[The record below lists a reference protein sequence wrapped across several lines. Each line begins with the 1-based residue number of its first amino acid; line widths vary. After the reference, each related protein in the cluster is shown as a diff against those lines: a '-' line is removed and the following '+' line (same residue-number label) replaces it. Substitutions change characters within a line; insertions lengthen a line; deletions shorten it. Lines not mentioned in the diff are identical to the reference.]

1 MCHVGNAAN
10 SLLIQFCNFQVDSCH
25 PLLADS
31 IVIPVTQFPHSQPSA
46 RRGMLGRFCAEGET
60 LVNRPH
66 PASGPT
72 PAAFIPAVED
82 SAAFAAGSAANTAA
96 VATLPATAL
105 ESEAAFLH
113 RDVFALPAHGAS
125 VAAARSRVGELLRQW
140 GVCEP
145 VHDDVALVISEL
157 FTNALVHTDSSE
169 ITCRLQTTAETVYL
183 AITDQGLGATGPQVR
198 EPDAES
204 GRGLLL
210 VNALAEL
217 WGVSNDHGHG
227 RTVWAILPW
236 DEPESAQQ

>member
-1 MCHVGNAAN
+1 MIH
-10 SLLIQFCNFQVDSCH
+10 
-25 PLLADS
+25 
-31 IVIPVTQFPHSQPSA
+31 VTQFPQSHRSA

-66 PASGPT
+66 SAGPT

-82 SAAFAAGSAANTAA
+82 SAGFAARTAAA
-96 VATLPATAL
+96 VATLPASAF

-113 RDVFALPAHGAS
+113 RDVFALPAHGTS
-125 VAAARSRVGELLRQW
+125 VAAARGRVCELLRQW

-145 VHDDVALVISEL
+145 VHDDVALVVSEL

-169 ITCRLQTTAETVYL
+169 ITCWLQTTAETVYL
-183 AITDQGLGATGPQVR
+183 AITDQGLGPTGPRVR

-217 WGVSNDHGHG
+217 WGVSNEHGHG
-227 RTVWAILPW
+227 RTVWAILPC
-236 DEPESAQQ
+236 EESGAEQ

>member
-1 MCHVGNAAN
+1 MQ
-10 SLLIQFCNFQVDSCH
+10 ICNFQVDSCH

-31 IVIPVTQFPHSQPSA
+31 IVIPVTQFPHSQHSA
-46 RRGMLGRFCAEGET
+46 RRGTLGRFRAEGET

-72 PAAFIPAVED
+72 PAAFIPAVEG
-82 SAAFAAGSAANTAA
+82 SAAFAARTAA
-96 VATLPATAL
+96 VVATRPETPF
-105 ESEAAFLH
+105 ESDAAFLH

-125 VAAARSRVGELLRQW
+125 VAAARNRVGELLCQW
-140 GVCEP
+140 GVGEQ
-145 VHDDVALVISEL
+145 VHDDVALVVSEL
-157 FTNALVHTDSSE
+157 FTNALVHTDSTE

-183 AITDQGLGATGPQVR
+183 AITDQGRGPSGPQVR

-217 WGVSNDHGHG
+217 WGVSNEQGRG

-236 DEPESAQQ
+236 DEPAL

>member
-1 MCHVGNAAN
+1 
-10 SLLIQFCNFQVDSCH
+10 
-25 PLLADS
+25 
-31 IVIPVTQFPHSQPSA
+31 
-46 RRGMLGRFCAEGET
+46 MLGRFRAEGET

-72 PAAFIPAVED
+72 PAAFIPAVAD
-82 SAAFAAGSAANTAA
+82 SAAFAASPAAA
-96 VATLPATAL
+96 VATLPATAF

-113 RDVFALPAHGAS
+113 RDVFALPAHGSS
-125 VAAARSRVGELLRQW
+125 VAAARNRVGELLSQW
-140 GVCEP
+140 GVGEP

-183 AITDQGLGATGPQVR
+183 AITDQGCGPTGPQVR

-236 DEPESAQQ
+236 DEPESAQ